1 MNKVMGLA
9 LGVYVLGDPSL
20 SMLQGMSFNPEYF
33 IALAA
38 ALITIPWV
46 TAQFDN

>member
-1 MNKVMGLA
+1 MNKVMGLT
-9 LGVYVLGDPSL
+9 LVVYLVGDPSL